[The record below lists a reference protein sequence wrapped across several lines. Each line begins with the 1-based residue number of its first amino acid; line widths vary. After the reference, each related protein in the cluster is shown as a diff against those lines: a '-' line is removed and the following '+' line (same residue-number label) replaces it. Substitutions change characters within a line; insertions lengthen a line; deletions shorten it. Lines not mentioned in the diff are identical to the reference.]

1 MAKAVRLS
9 DIAEKL
15 NVSTVTVSKALAG
28 QKGVSEKVRMQ
39 IIALAE
45 EMGYEKQSSGKGRKR
60 TKSYNIGVIVAE
72 YYLRDNESLYWQL
85 YQELSQEAMK
95 RNSFILL
102 EIVRPKTERLCEI
115 PLILEENKV
124 NGLIILG
131 TFQKKYM
138 DAVIKETKVPTLYL
152 DTTTGEEGGDFVLL
166 DNVTGSCKMMD
177 HLFELGHHKI
187 GFVGSRGMAE
197 WIDDRFLGYIKSY
210 MEHKYAYK
218 EEWLIDDRDR
228 ARSGI
233 DFRHC
238 FSLPADMPTAFFCC
252 CDMTAQALIRKLNE
266 AGYRVPED
274 ISVAGFGAYD
284 REKQMDIGI
293 TSYEINV
300 RKMARQ
306 SIHIM
311 YHKMD
316 KKEYSSG
323 IYMISGRV
331 ADKGSVIEKQ
341 RRRLADKS
349 NEKRG

>member
-15 NVSTVTVSKALAG
+15 NVSTVTVSKALSG

-39 IIALAE
+39 IVALAE
-45 EMGYEKQSSGKGRKR
+45 EMGYERQNAGKGRKKQR
-60 TKSYNIGVIVAE
+60 SYNIGVIVAE

-85 YQELSQEAMK
+85 YQELSQEAMR

-102 EIVRPKTERLCEI
+102 EIIRPKVERLCQI
-115 PLILEENKV
+115 PLIIEEKKV
-124 NGLIILG
+124 NGLIVLG

-138 DAVIKETKVPTLYL
+138 ETIIKEVNVPILYL
-152 DTTTGEEGGDFVLL
+152 DTTEGEEDGDFVLP
-166 DNVTGSCKMMD
+166 DNVMGSCKMMD
-177 HLFELGHHKI
+177 YLFAMGHHKI

-210 MEHKYAYK
+210 MEHKLSYK
-218 EEWLIDDRDR
+218 EEWLMDDRDR
-228 ARSGI
+228 ARGGI

-238 FSLPADMPTAFFCC
+238 FSLPEDMPTAFFCC

-284 REKQMDIGI
+284 SEKQADMGI

-300 RKMARQ
+300 RKMAQRT
-306 SIHIM
+306 IHII
-311 YHKMD
+311 YQKIARKD
-316 KKEYSSG
+316 YSSG
-323 IYMISGRV
+323 IFMLSGKLIE
-331 ADKGSVIEKQ
+331 KGSVEERK
-341 RRRLADKS
+341 RRR
-349 NEKRG
+349 